1 MKIVIGFLGTIFFL
15 ELDILDESRKERG
28 VLSCNFYLLKEGCCL
43 VCD

>member
-28 VLSCNFYLLKEGCCL
+28 VLLQFLPSKRRLLSS
-43 VCD
+43 V